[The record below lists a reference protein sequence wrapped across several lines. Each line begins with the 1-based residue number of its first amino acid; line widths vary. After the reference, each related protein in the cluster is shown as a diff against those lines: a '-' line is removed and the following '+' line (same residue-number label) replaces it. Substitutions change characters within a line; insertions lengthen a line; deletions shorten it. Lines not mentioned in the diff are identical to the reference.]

1 MAEEVKNEETAVESG
16 KTFAAFLVKNG
27 NKEEKAKDK
36 DGKTKIGTT
45 LTLKNYR
52 DFLTSQ
58 GITKEILEKQASVET
73 EVTDGINRYN
83 GDVLSAKVEEL
94 VKAGKTDDAKAV
106 ESSVSVT
113 TPLGTRKVTAA
124 SYKKYPIPSSD
135 EKVEKGYVITDD
147 YKMTK
152 SVTKSIVAD
161 YEANLKKLLG
171 I

>member
-1 MAEEVKNEETAVESG
+1 MAEEVKKEETAVESG
-16 KTFAAFLVKNG
+16 TTFAAFLAKNG

-106 ESSVSVT
+106 ES
-113 TPLGTRKVTAA
+113 
-124 SYKKYPIPSSD
+124 
-135 EKVEKGYVITDD
+135 
-147 YKMTK
+147 
-152 SVTKSIVAD
+152 
-161 YEANLKKLLG
+161 
-171 I
+171 